1 MIITLG
7 YKQHIWFAKLR
18 LVIEIVKL
26 TIDLKPAVHL
36 CISLMQEKFNTYLAT
51 DDQVKLEVMT
61 KEFFDDWKDHSE
73 TIEDGNQ
80 VS

>member
-1 MIITLG
+1 
-7 YKQHIWFAKLR
+7 
-18 LVIEIVKL
+18 
-26 TIDLKPAVHL
+26 
-36 CISLMQEKFNTYLAT
+36 MQEKFNTYLST

-61 KEFFDDWKDHSE
+61 KEVLDNWKDHSE